1 MPPRSSHLPFL
12 GKTHSRMPTHDIIT
26 AVPLA
31 FDERG
36 ALDLGGSREILEY
49 VAGSGVQGALVLGTT
64 GEFPALS
71 VEERNAV
78 ARLSVEVLQ
87 GMRVIVHVGAA
98 SRFEVSQLIAG
109 ARDAGATEI
118 AVLTPYY
125 LPAPPEEVF
134 DFFSGVVAEAAGLD
148 VYVYM
153 FEARTGIPVD
163 EDLIVRLAGLPGV
176 VGVKVSGE
184 SLGLITSFRSRLPE
198 GFRIYT
204 GSDGDFAR
212 AGHAGADGVISGV
225 ASAFARPFIA
235 MRQALL
241 AADEERVTELQ
252 ADIDEVVEAV
262 DGSPARMRS
271 VHRLAGRPVGGRRMP
286 IPEPDAAVLA
296 RLECAVP
303 RFH

>member
-1 MPPRSSHLPFL
+1 MPS
-12 GKTHSRMPTHDIIT
+12 HDIIT

-31 FDERG
+31 FDEQG
-36 ALDLGGSREILEY
+36 AVDLEGSRRILEY

-71 VEERNAV
+71 IEERNAV
-78 ARLSVEVLQ
+78 AMLSVEVLT

-98 SRFEVSQLIAG
+98 SRYEVSQLIAG
-109 ARDAGATEI
+109 ARAAGATEI

-125 LPAPPEEVF
+125 LPAPPDEVYE
-134 DFFSGVVAEAAGLD
+134 FFSEVVAEAEGLD

-163 EDLIVRLAGLPGV
+163 EELIVRLADLAGI

-184 SLGLITSFRSRLPE
+184 SLDLISSFRSRLPQ
-198 GFRIYT
+198 GFLIYT

-212 AGHAGADGVISGV
+212 AGAAGADGVISGV
-225 ASAFARPFIA
+225 ASAFATPFVR
-235 MRQALL
+235 MRDALL
-241 AADEERVTELQ
+241 TGDEEQISQLQ

-262 DGSPARMRS
+262 DGSPARMRA
-271 VHRLAGRPVGGRRMP
+271 VHRLAGRAVGGRRMP

-296 RLECAVP
+296 RLERAVP

>member
-1 MPPRSSHLPFL
+1 
-12 GKTHSRMPTHDIIT
+12 MPTHDIIT
-26 AVPLA
+26 AVPLS
-31 FDERG
+31 FDQRG
-36 ALDLGGSREILEY
+36 ALDLPGSRAVLEY
-49 VAGSGVQGALVLGTT
+49 IAGSGVQGALVLGTT

-71 VEERNAV
+71 IEERNAI
-78 ARLSVEVLQ
+78 AALSVEVLQ

-125 LPAPPEEVF
+125 LPAPPDEVF
-134 DFFSGVVAEAAGLD
+134 DFFREVVTEAAGLD

-163 EDLIVRLAGLPGV
+163 EELIVRLAGLDGV

-184 SLGLITSFRSRLPE
+184 SLGLISSFRKRLPE

-212 AGHAGADGVISGV
+212 AGQAGADGVISGV
-225 ASAFARPFIA
+225 ASAFARPFTA
-235 MRQALL
+235 MREALL
-241 AADEERVTELQ
+241 TGDAERVTELQ

-296 RLECAVP
+296 RLERAVP

>member
-1 MPPRSSHLPFL
+1 
-12 GKTHSRMPTHDIIT
+12 MPTHDIIT

-31 FDERG
+31 FDENG
-36 ALDLGGSREILEY
+36 ALDLDGSRQILEY
-49 VAGSGVQGALVLGTT
+49 VAASPVQGALVLGTT

-71 VEERNAV
+71 IDERNAV

-98 SRFEVSQLIAG
+98 SRFEVSQLIDG
-109 ARDAGATEI
+109 ARAAGATEI

-125 LPAPPEEVF
+125 LPAPPNEVF
-134 DFFSGVVAEAAGLD
+134 GFFEEVVAEAAGLD

-163 EDLIVRLAGLPGV
+163 EELIVRLSALPGV

-184 SLGLITSFRSRLPE
+184 SLELISSFRARLPE

-212 AGHAGADGVISGV
+212 AGIAGADGVISGV
-225 ASAFARPFIA
+225 ASAFARPFVNMREALIA
-235 MRQALL
+235 EDQPRIA
-241 AADEERVTELQ
+241 ELQ
-252 ADIDEVVEAV
+252 KDIDEVVGAV
-262 DGSPARMRS
+262 DGSPARMRA
-271 VHRLAGRPVGGRRMP
+271 VHRLAGRSVGGRRMP
-286 IPEPDAAVLA
+286 IPEPDATTLE
-296 RLECAVP
+296 RLERAIGS
-303 RFH
+303 HH

>member
-1 MPPRSSHLPFL
+1 
-12 GKTHSRMPTHDIIT
+12 MPTHDIIT

-31 FDERG
+31 FDGRG
-36 ALDLGGSREILEY
+36 ALDLTGSREVLEY
-49 VAGSGVQGALVLGTT
+49 VAGTGVQGALVLGTT

-71 VEERNAV
+71 IEERNAV
-78 ARLSVEVLQ
+78 AALSVEVLH

-134 DFFSGVVAEAAGLD
+134 DFFSGVVTEAAGLD

-163 EDLIVRLAGLPGV
+163 EELIVRLAGLDGV

-184 SLGLITSFRSRLPE
+184 SLGLISSFRRRLPE

-212 AGHAGADGVISGV
+212 AGNAGADGVISGV
-225 ASAFARPFIA
+225 ASAFAGPFTA
-235 MRQALL
+235 MREALL
-241 AADEERVTELQ
+241 AGDEERVRELQ

-296 RLECAVP
+296 RLERAVP

>member
-1 MPPRSSHLPFL
+1 MRS
-12 GKTHSRMPTHDIIT
+12 HDIIT

-31 FDERG
+31 FDDAG
-36 ALDLGGSREILEY
+36 GLDLDGTRQILEY
-49 VAGSGVQGALVLGTT
+49 VAASGVQGALVLGTT

-71 VEERNAV
+71 IEERNTI
-78 ARLSVEVLQ
+78 ARLSVEILV

-109 ARDAGATEI
+109 ARRAGAREI

-125 LPAPPEEVF
+125 LPAPPEEVY
-134 DFFSGVVAEAAGLD
+134 DFFRGVAEEADGLD
-148 VYVYM
+148 IYVYM

-163 EDLIVRLAGLPGV
+163 EDLIVRLAELPGV

-184 SLGLITSFRSRLPE
+184 SLELISSFRARLPQD
-198 GFRIYT
+198 FRIYT

-225 ASAFARPFIA
+225 ASVFAPPFLA
-235 MRQALL
+235 MREALL
-241 AADEERVTELQ
+241 AQDAARIAELQ
-252 ADIDEVVEAV
+252 HDIDQVVAIV
-262 DGSPARMRS
+262 DGSPARMRA
-271 VHRLAGRPVGGRRMP
+271 VHRLAGRSVGGRRMP
-286 IPEPDAAVLA
+286 IPEPDEQVLA
-296 RLECAVP
+296 HLERAVP

>member
-1 MPPRSSHLPFL
+1 MPS
-12 GKTHSRMPTHDIIT
+12 HDIIT

-36 ALDLGGSREILEY
+36 ALDLPGSRAVLEY
-49 VAGSGVQGALVLGTT
+49 VAGSEVQGALVLGTT

-71 VEERNAV
+71 IEERNAV
-78 ARLSVEVLQ
+78 AALSVEVLQ

-98 SRFEVSQLIAG
+98 SRYEVSQLIAG
-109 ARDAGATEI
+109 ARDAGAKEI

-125 LPAPPEEVF
+125 LPAPPDEVF
-134 DFFSGVVAEAAGLD
+134 DFFSEVVEEAAGLD

-204 GSDGDFAR
+204 GSDGDFAS
-212 AGHAGADGVISGV
+212 AGLAGADGVISGV

-235 MRQALL
+235 MREALL
-241 AADEERVTELQ
+241 TGDKRRVADLQ

-296 RLECAVP
+296 RLERAVP

>member
-1 MPPRSSHLPFL
+1 
-12 GKTHSRMPTHDIIT
+12 MPTHDIIT

-31 FDERG
+31 FDDHG
-36 ALDLGGSREILEY
+36 ALDLDGCREILAY
-49 VAGSGVQGALVLGTT
+49 VAASGVQGALILGTT

-71 VEERNAV
+71 IDERNAIT
-78 ARLSVEVLQ
+78 RLSLESLTS
-87 GMRVIVHVGAA
+87 MRVIVHVGAA

-109 ARDAGATEI
+109 ARGAGAKEI
-118 AVLTPYY
+118 AILTPYY
-125 LPAPPEEVF
+125 LPAPPDEVY
-134 DFFSGVVAEAAGLD
+134 DFFREAVAEAAGFD

-163 EDLIVRLAGLPGV
+163 EELIVRLAGLPGV

-184 SLGLITSFRSRLPE
+184 SLDLISSFRARLPE

-212 AGHAGADGVISGV
+212 AGLAGADGVISGV
-225 ASAFARPFIA
+225 ASAFARPFVA
-235 MRQALL
+235 MRRALID
-241 AADEERVTELQ
+241 ADAGRVDELQ
-252 ADIDEVVEAV
+252 KDIDEVVEAV
-262 DGSPARMRS
+262 DGSPARMRA

-286 IPEPDAAVLA
+286 IPEPDAAELA
-296 RLECAVP
+296 RLERAVP

>member
-1 MPPRSSHLPFL
+1 MPS
-12 GKTHSRMPTHDIIT
+12 HDIIT

-31 FDERG
+31 FDESG
-36 ALDLGGSREILEY
+36 ALDVDGSRAILEY

-64 GEFPALS
+64 AEFPALS
-71 VEERNAV
+71 IEERNAV
-78 ARLSVEVLQ
+78 AALSVEVLQ

-98 SRFEVSQLIAG
+98 SRYEVSQLISG

-125 LPAPPEEVF
+125 LPAPPAEVY
-134 DFFSGVVAEAAGLD
+134 DFFSEVVEEAAGLD

-163 EDLIVRLAGLPGV
+163 EELIVRLAALVGV

-184 SLGLITSFRSRLPE
+184 SLELISSFRKRLPE

-204 GSDGDFAR
+204 GADGDFAR

-225 ASAFARPFIA
+225 ASAFARPFTA
-235 MRQALL
+235 MREALL
-241 AADEERVTELQ
+241 AGDDERVRELQ
-252 ADIDEVVEAV
+252 AYIDEVVEAV

-271 VHRLAGRPVGGRRMP
+271 VHRLAGRSVGGRRMP
-286 IPEPDAAVLA
+286 IPEPDAAAIA
-296 RLECAVP
+296 RLERAITP
-303 RFH
+303 NH

>member
-1 MPPRSSHLPFL
+1 MPS
-12 GKTHSRMPTHDIIT
+12 HDIIT

-31 FDERG
+31 FDESG
-36 ALDLGGSREILEY
+36 ALDLAGSRAILEY
-49 VAGSGVQGALVLGTT
+49 VAGSAVQGALVLGTT

-71 VEERNAV
+71 IEERNAV
-78 ARLSVEVLQ
+78 AALSVEALR

-98 SRFEVSQLIAG
+98 SRYEVSQLISG
-109 ARDAGATEI
+109 ARAAGATEI

-134 DFFSGVVAEAAGLD
+134 DFFSEVVDEAAGLD

-163 EDLIVRLAGLPGV
+163 EELIVRLAELTGV

-184 SLGLITSFRSRLPE
+184 SLELISSFRERLPD

-212 AGHAGADGVISGV
+212 AGLAGADGVISGV
-225 ASAFARPFIA
+225 ASAFARPFTA
-235 MRQALL
+235 MREALL
-241 AADEERVTELQ
+241 DGDGERVAELQ
-252 ADIDEVVEAV
+252 TDIDEVVEAV
-262 DGSPARMRS
+262 SGSPARMRS

-296 RLECAVP
+296 RLERALP